1 MLGDKDVHAIVAVK
15 DLEISKN
22 FYENTLGLKIIDE
35 NPGGVMYASGNT
47 KIFVYPSENAGTNQ
61 ANAASWEVDSLEE
74 VVNELKN
81 KGVTF
86 EQYDMPGVTREGDIH
101 IMGPMR
107 AAWFKDPSGN
117 ILCIGNAM

>member
-15 DLEISKN
+15 DLETAKN
-22 FYENTLGLKIIDE
+22 FYENTLGLKKVSE

-61 ANAASWEVDSLEE
+61 ANAASWEVDNLDE
-74 VVNELKN
+74 VIDALKN
-81 KGVTF
+81 KGVVF
-86 EQYDMPGVTREGDIH
+86 EQYDLPGVTREGDIH
-101 IMGPMR
+101 IMGPMK

-117 ILCIGNAM
+117 IMCIGNAM